1 MVSLLLLLVTIPKR
15 SFTSCCWIVRNA
27 DRLARMTLKS
37 LLGGKCTSKFPFF
50 HYVVVRFGQHHI
62 ALDFSFYFFFFL
74 VDAVTGQD
82 DQRGTRLI
90 LDRAII
96 TTLETA
102 RHRPLQCRPLD
113 PFIVCLRPISTAVVV
128 VAAAAGATFP
138 AMPVA
143 AVGRLLRE
151 MSAAKLRRPTM
162 EELLA

>member
-1 MVSLLLLLVTIPKR
+1 LWPSH
-15 SFTSCCWIVRNA
+15 WA
-27 DRLARMTLKS
+27 
-37 LLGGKCTSKFPFF
+37 
-50 HYVVVRFGQHHI
+50 
-62 ALDFSFYFFFFL
+62 
-74 VDAVTGQD
+74 AVT
-82 DQRGTRLI
+82 
-90 LDRAII
+90 
-96 TTLETA
+96 TA

-128 VAAAAGATFP
+128 VAVAAGATFP